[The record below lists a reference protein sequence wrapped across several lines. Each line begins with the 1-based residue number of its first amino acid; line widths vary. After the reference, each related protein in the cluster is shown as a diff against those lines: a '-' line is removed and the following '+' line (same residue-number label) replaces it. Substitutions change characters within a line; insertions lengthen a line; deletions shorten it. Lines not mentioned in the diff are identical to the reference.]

1 MRWERGLAP
10 KSIQLIALDLDG
22 TLLNSEK
29 QISQATASILRDAK
43 CQGLDIVLATARP
56 PRSVLPFYS
65 LLGLETPMINYNG
78 ALVYQPL
85 ETRVILH
92 KPLES
97 QTARKVVTLARQIVP
112 DIAVS
117 AEILDKWYTDRND
130 PRYLTETAQTHQPDK
145 IAPLEQF
152 LSRPITKLLLLS
164 EARNINAVRE
174 RLETALPYQVGL
186 VQTEDYLL
194 QVMNIRA
201 SKVQALRA
209 VASELQV
216 KRQQIMAIGDNAN
229 DVGML
234 QWAAIGVAMGNAPG
248 SVQALADMVTDHND
262 AEGVAQA
269 IHRVIVEGYHPGRD
283 G

>member
-1 MRWERGLAP
+1 MAA
-10 KSIQLIALDLDG
+10 KDIQLIALDLDG

-29 QISQATASILRDAK
+29 QISRATAAILRDAMA
-43 CQGLDIVLATARP
+43 QGLDVVLATARP

-78 ALVYQPL
+78 ALVYQPI
-85 ETRVILH
+85 ETRVVLH
-92 KPLES
+92 KPLDPA
-97 QTARKVVTLARQIVP
+97 TARRVVTIARDLVP

-130 PRYLTETAQTHQPDK
+130 PRYLTETAQNHEPDK
-145 IAPLEQF
+145 VAPLEQF

-164 EARNINAVRE
+164 EARNINTVRQAIE
-174 RLETALPYQVGL
+174 AALPYQVGL

-201 SKVQALRA
+201 SKVQALRT
-209 VASELQV
+209 VAAELQV
-216 KRQQIMAIGDNAN
+216 RREQIMAIGDNAN

-248 SVQALADMVTDHND
+248 SVQAAADMVTDHND
-262 AEGVAQA
+262 AEGVARA
-269 IHRVIVEGYHPGRD
+269 IHRVIVEGYHPGRTS
-283 G
+283 